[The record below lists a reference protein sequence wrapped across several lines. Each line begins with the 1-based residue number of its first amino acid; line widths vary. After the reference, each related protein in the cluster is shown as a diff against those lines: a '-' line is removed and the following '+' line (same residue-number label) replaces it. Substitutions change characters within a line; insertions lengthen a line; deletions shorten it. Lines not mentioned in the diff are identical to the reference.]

1 MMAEIVDP
9 NKIPNLDRVFIVS
22 PASASNARLAR
33 NIDIV
38 KPIPHKSA
46 TAKIC
51 LKLTPLGNLA
61 KPNFTEI

>member
-46 TAKIC
+46 NGKNLFKIN
-51 LKLTPLGNLA
+51 TVR
-61 KPNFTEI
+61 